1 MRIVVG
7 EDSELLRAGL
17 IRLLKELGHQVIAEV
32 ADADALVSA
41 VVHNPPDL
49 ALIDV
54 RMPPHH
60 GDDGLRAAIALRRRI
75 PELAVVILSQYI
87 AADSARA
94 LLSDGKGAAGYLLK
108 DRVNDID
115 SFASTLERVAGGA
128 VVIDPEVISE
138 MLSATTTPTYGLT
151 RREIEVMGL
160 IAEGLSNQG
169 IADRLVLS
177 IGAVEKN
184 ITNIYDKLAL
194 PDGADAH
201 RRVLAVRAWLDAG
214 N

>member
-1 MRIVVG
+1 MRIVVA

-60 GDDGLRAAIALRRRI
+60 GDDGLRAAIALRRKI

-184 ITNIYDKLAL
+184 ITSIYDKLAL